1 MPMCRSIPPNTPTNE
16 GELMNHATLIGRLG
30 HDPVLRRTE
39 CGSEVAEF
47 SIAVDNH
54 RSRRDDDTD
63 PDWFTIQAWG
73 PLGRAVAANKRQGD
87 RVAVH
92 GRLTPVSWQD
102 ADGTGRHTVKIT
114 ATEVEFLDRKRRD
127 EAPTAS
133 SGEIE
138 GS

>member
-1 MPMCRSIPPNTPTNE
+1 
-16 GELMNHATLIGRLG
+16 
-30 HDPVLRRTE
+30 
-39 CGSEVAEF
+39 
-47 SIAVDNH
+47 
-54 RSRRDDDTD
+54 
-63 PDWFTIQAWG
+63 
-73 PLGRAVAANKRQGD
+73 
-87 RVAVH
+87 VH

-133 SGEIE
+133 SGESE